1 MISPTAAMVTVVSG
15 SVGTTDSGAF
25 CCASAVSPD
34 CSCCA
39 LRLLQPRTIRTIDK
53 IRITSSTPRTMR
65 CCTLR
70 RRRCSSRLSR
80 LASSNCSS
88 RSNSCSSIK
97 TPFPAQI
104 KKRLPDFA
112 NFFTHYTISHNFAQR
127 GISPAEKVKPWR
139 IASNVLQW
147 LQSFPKERPMKNSRS
162 RIGRTRLILILLCI
176 VLAAAMLWCAVSLI
190 SKVGTYSSRT
200 VGDDKPAEEV
210 PVEPADLEPT
220 VAENSYD
227 PAGFY
232 EEGGFKRY
240 KSADTI
246 ASVGVDVSS
255 HQQDIDWELVAA
267 NGVEFAMIRVG
278 YRGYT
283 EGEIQPDD
291 YFTQNIEGA
300 LAAGLDVGVYFFS
313 QALDEKEAID
323 EANFVLEKI
332 KDYPLSYPVIF
343 DWEDIQADARTDG
356 MDSVQLT
363 KNAIAFC
370 GAVEK
375 AGYRAGVYFNQR
387 FGYEEFDLE
396 SLQDYVFWLAEY
408 NETPSF
414 SYHFQLWQYCN
425 DGRVDGIQTDVDLNL
440 AFLRAKH

>member
-1 MISPTAAMVTVVSG
+1 
-15 SVGTTDSGAF
+15 
-25 CCASAVSPD
+25 
-34 CSCCA
+34 
-39 LRLLQPRTIRTIDK
+39 
-53 IRITSSTPRTMR
+53 
-65 CCTLR
+65 
-70 RRRCSSRLSR
+70 
-80 LASSNCSS
+80 
-88 RSNSCSSIK
+88 
-97 TPFPAQI
+97 
-104 KKRLPDFA
+104 
-112 NFFTHYTISHNFAQR
+112 
-127 GISPAEKVKPWR
+127 
-139 IASNVLQW
+139 
-147 LQSFPKERPMKNSRS
+147 MKNHRS
-162 RIGRTRLILILLCI
+162 HVGRTRLILILLCI
-176 VLAAAMLWCAVSLI
+176 ALAAAMLWCALSLVL
-190 SKVGTYSSRT
+190 KVGSYSDRT

-356 MDSVQLT
+356 MDSIQLT
-363 KNAIAFC
+363 KNALAFC
-370 GAVEK
+370 GVIEK